1 MNYVGIDIHKR
12 YSVCAAQ
19 DERGRKLGEAR
30 IEGNSADGF
39 VQYLKGLG
47 GKSRVVIEACWNWG
61 KLYDI
66 LEAIPAVEEVV
77 LANPLK
83 TRLIADAQIKTDKLD
98 ARALA
103 LLLRGGFIARA
114 HVPRPETR
122 RRKNLLRQ
130 RLYWSRLRTRLRNR
144 VHALVDR
151 HDAPLPQCSDLFGRK
166 GTHALE
172 ALELP
177 APDDL
182 LLREHLAMLEL
193 MRAQMR
199 DLEDS
204 IAAGNQADPMT
215 KRLLSLPGVGPV
227 LAAVIAAEIDTIE
240 RFPDASRLCAYA
252 GLAPTTHASGGAVY
266 HGRLLPFCDKWLRW
280 AFVEAAW
287 VAIGCSPYFG
297 ALYRRHHARGKPAN
311 TAIIIVARRMCRI
324 AWTLLKEDRDFLPK
338 APLPPRDPSQG
349 LPVKPTRQT
358 IKRKPH
364 SRNNFPGR
372 SQQGLAAL

>member
-12 YSVCAAQ
+12 YSVCAAEN
-19 DERGRKLGEAR
+19 ERGRKLAEAR

-61 KLYDI
+61 KLYDT
-66 LEAIPAVEEVV
+66 LEAIPGVEEVV
-77 LANPLK
+77 LAHPLK

-114 HVPRPETR
+114 HVPRPATR

-166 GTHALE
+166 GSRALE

-182 LLREHLAMLEL
+182 ILREHMEMLEL
-193 MRAQMR
+193 MRSQMR
-199 DLEDS
+199 DQEGA
-204 IAAGNQADPMT
+204 IAAANRSDPIAR
-215 KRLLSLPGVGPV
+215 RLLSIPGIGAI
-227 LAAVIAAEIDTIE
+227 LAAVIAAEIDSIE
-240 RFPDASRLCAYA
+240 RFADSSHLCAYA
-252 GLAPTTHASGGAVY
+252 GLVPTTHASGGHVY
-266 HGRLLPFCDKWLRW
+266 NGRMLQFCDKWLRW
-280 AFVEAAW
+280 AFIEAAW
-287 VAIGCSPYFG
+287 VSVGCSPYFG
-297 ALYRRHHARGKPAN
+297 NLYRRHRLRGKKAN
-311 TAIIIVARRMCRI
+311 TAITIVARRICQI
-324 AWTLLKEDRDFLPK
+324 AWTLLKEDRDFTSQ
-338 APLPPRDPSQG
+338 PPSKT
-349 LPVKPTRQT
+349 KPQ
-358 IKRKPH
+358 
-364 SRNNFPGR
+364 SRMKTFPGR
-372 SQQGLAAL
+372 SQSRLAAR